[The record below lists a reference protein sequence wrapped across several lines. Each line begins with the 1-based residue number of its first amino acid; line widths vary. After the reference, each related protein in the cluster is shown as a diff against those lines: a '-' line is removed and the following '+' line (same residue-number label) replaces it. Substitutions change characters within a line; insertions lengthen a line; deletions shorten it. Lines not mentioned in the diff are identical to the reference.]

1 MRAVG
6 GLFVGSTPGR
16 GLVRELGGRL
26 GESVAKE
33 EFTFHFLQVMK
44 AHGIGKG
51 KDPGGCRGPTLAGP
65 GVGTGGV
72 QRRGKQLGRPVA
84 QWM

>member
-6 GLFVGSTPGR
+6 RLSVGSAPGR
-16 GLVRELGGRL
+16 GLVQELGGRL
-26 GESVAKE
+26 GESIAKE
-33 EFTFHFLQVMK
+33 EFTFHFLGVMK
-44 AHGIGKG
+44 AHEIGKG

-72 QRRGKQLGRPVA
+72 QRWGKQLGRPVA
-84 QWM
+84 PWM